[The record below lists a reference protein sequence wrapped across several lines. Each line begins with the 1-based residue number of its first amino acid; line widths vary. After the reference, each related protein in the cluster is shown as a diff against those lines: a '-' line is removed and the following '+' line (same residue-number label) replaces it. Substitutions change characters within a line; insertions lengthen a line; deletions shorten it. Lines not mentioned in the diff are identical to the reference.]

1 MSHVELEYYS
11 NESRGVRIL
20 FKWVTCL
27 CKNMSVS
34 YTPTGISYDLSCEK
48 SYSDILL
55 YYVYYRSIVL
65 DEWRHVAAR
74 TSCRALGFYQWT
86 STVPYTYFRDPYYI
100 YYEIS
105 FYQWTNVQRA
115 YVQRDYARRV
125 TLDVLLTRYRALRLR
140 IHILNATLVYV
151 RLQLAGNF
159 CVNIDLILLW
169 VKVFMTWEKRLIH
182 ACFGVYRDISVS
194 WLLVWI
200 KTRGLR

>member
-1 MSHVELEYYS
+1 MWLFM
-11 NESRGVRIL
+11 NEKSQS
-20 FKWVTCL
+20 C
-27 CKNMSVS
+27 
-34 YTPTGISYDLSCEK
+34 ISDI

-182 ACFGVYRDISVS
+182 ACFGVYRDISVE
-194 WLLVWI
+194 WLLV
-200 KTRGLR
+200 G